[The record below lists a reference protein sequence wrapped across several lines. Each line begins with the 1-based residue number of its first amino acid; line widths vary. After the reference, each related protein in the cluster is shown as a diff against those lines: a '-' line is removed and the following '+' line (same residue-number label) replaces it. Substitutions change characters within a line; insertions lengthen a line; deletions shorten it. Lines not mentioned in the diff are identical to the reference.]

1 MWKYRTRSNR
11 RGTLRFSH
19 GFGQVGAL
27 SIARDK
33 ETGQRLSFG
42 YVVMTES
49 GEGEAAID
57 SLNGRQVKGQAL
69 EVREVRPE
77 KEKVPESGVGVPG
90 GTPGWEHE

>member
-1 MWKYRTRSNR
+1 
-11 RGTLRFSH
+11 
-19 GFGQVGAL
+19 
-27 SIARDK
+27 
-33 ETGQRLSFG
+33 
-42 YVVMTES
+42 MTES
-49 GEGEAAID
+49 DEGVAAIE